1 MSLPDYIKE
10 TKTFLFER
18 DIPETP
24 EAIIILGS
32 GLGSFSEH
40 IEAPSPIPYTSIPHF
55 PKTSVK
61 GHDGKLIP
69 GKINGKNILAFS
81 GRFHHYEGF
90 SFEQTAL
97 PVYLAKAL
105 GAQKLIIS
113 NAAGAIN
120 TSFKVGDLM
129 VIEDVMRQNMTISSR
144 GYAQFRYMHYPRVND
159 VHRLASKLG
168 ITTQQGTY
176 LYVKGPN
183 YETKAEIHAYR
194 IMGADAVGMSTAPEL
209 MEASRLQIKTAAI
222 SLISNMATGVQLG
235 RISHDEVAEAA
246 QLRKQDFARLVKTL
260 IEHL

>member
-81 GRFHHYEGF
+81 DRFHHYEGF

-129 VIEDVMRQNMTISSR
+129 IIEDVMRQNLSLSPP
-144 GYAQFRYMHYPRVND
+144 GLSKHRYNHYLHADRA
-159 VHRLASKLG
+159 RTLAAELG
-168 ITTQQGTY
+168 LAVQRGTY
-176 LYVKGPN
+176 MYVKGPN
-183 YETKAEIHAYR
+183 YETKAEIRAYR

-209 MEASRLQIKTAAI
+209 FEAARLELKTAAI
-222 SLISNMATGVQLG
+222 SLICNMASGMIPGKLN
-235 RISHDEVAEAA
+235 HDEVQTAAES
-246 QLRKQDFARLVKTL
+246 RKEDFAKLVKKL
-260 IEHL
+260 VLEL